1 MSAKTEPTWED
12 FLEKK
17 DELVAIVR
25 EMKESDRPPVVIFN
39 YFGFRVDVTEEIYQN

>member
-1 MSAKTEPTWED
+1 MSENNEPTWED

-17 DELVAIVR
+17 DDLVAMVR
-25 EMKESDRPPVVIFN
+25 EMPEVDRPPVVIFN